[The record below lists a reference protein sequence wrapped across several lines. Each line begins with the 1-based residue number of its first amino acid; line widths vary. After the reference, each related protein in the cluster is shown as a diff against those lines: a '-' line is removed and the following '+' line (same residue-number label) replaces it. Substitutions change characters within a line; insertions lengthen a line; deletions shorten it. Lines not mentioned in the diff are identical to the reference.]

1 MVTHR
6 DAEEKHCNFRVN
18 IHYNN
23 LLNMARRQVHDIY
36 LLFSDGDRVIVDYY
50 YRLLP
55 TAKNKVRLAK
65 EQLDKGA
72 GPYELVV
79 GEYLNAAIRRLLS
92 TNEANRIL
100 GKDKNALAHPK
111 HNRISSSPWFAPP
124 LKEMG
129 DVNKSDKPE
138 ESR

>member
-6 DAEEKHCNFRVN
+6 DAEEEHYNFRVN

-23 LLNMARRQVHDIY
+23 LLNMARYQVHDIY
-36 LLFSDGDRVIVDYY
+36 LLLSDGDRVIVDYY

-55 TAKNKVRLAK
+55 TAQEKVRLAK

-72 GPYELVV
+72 GPYERVV
-79 GEYLNAAIRRLLS
+79 GEYLNAAIRRFLS
-92 TNEANRIL
+92 TIEAKRIL
-100 GKDKNALAHPK
+100 GKDKGSNSHPK
-111 HNRISSSPWFAPP
+111 HQRISSAPWFAPP
-124 LKEMG
+124 LKEIG

-138 ESR
+138 ESK